1 MKKNDPGT
9 NNKSGKSEAGIQ
21 NQKKR
26 LLPFRQRLPY
36 CRRKRHIVFRQN
48 FGLNSRIFSLLV
60 SIELLIE
67 EWYISYP
74 PCVGW
79 RVEVGDWKPMFW
91 REAWN

>member
-1 MKKNDPGT
+1 
-9 NNKSGKSEAGIQ
+9 
-21 NQKKR
+21 
-26 LLPFRQRLPY
+26 LPFRQRQPY

-74 PCVGW
+74 PVLDG
-79 RVEVGDWKPMFW
+79 EWKSGIGNLCFGE
-91 REAWN
+91 RHGIK